1 MPTTSRYPPSSRPSN
16 FARDAVFAAFGPRRA
31 RALDEGAFVDRLP
44 NQAPRLHAK
53 FDTGGE
59 AALDQLAKALR
70 QFGGDTGLQP

>member
-1 MPTTSRYPPSSRPSN
+1 MSITTKRPASSRLNS

-44 NQAPRLHAK
+44 NQAPRLHAE

-59 AALDQLAKALR
+59 AVLHLAEVLS
-70 QFGGDTGLQP
+70 QVGGEASK